1 MAIES
6 GVLLDAIGRKLLA
19 ALQEDA
25 RLSYAELGRRIGL
38 SPAATAER
46 LRRLEEVGIITGY
59 RVEIDREALGLP
71 VMAIVRLSCDGVKY
85 RPFLKAVQAMERVT
99 ECHHVAGGDA
109 FILKVVA
116 GSVEELGRV
125 VEKLLDFGVPTT
137 SIVFSSP
144 VARRALRAGEPIRA
158 NIHALNR
165 VNEICRL
172 SASRARVDTLGTPVR
187 DGDCLTE
194 APDVDEVTTLAHLRL
209 GSPGTRS
216 IAIRPDLATGGRFE
230 ILPRP

>member
-6 GVLLDAIGRKLLA
+6 SALLDETGRNLLS

-46 LRRLEEVGIITGY
+46 LRRLEEAGIITGY

-71 VMAIVRLSCDGVKY
+71 VLAIVRLSCDGVKY
-85 RPFLKAVQAMERVT
+85 RPFLKAVQAMDSVM
-99 ECHHVAGGDA
+99 ECHHVTGGDA
-109 FILKVVA
+109 FILKVAA

-144 VARRALRAGEPIRA
+144 VARRALRVG
-158 NIHALNR
+158 
-165 VNEICRL
+165 
-172 SASRARVDTLGTPVR
+172 
-187 DGDCLTE
+187 
-194 APDVDEVTTLAHLRL
+194 
-209 GSPGTRS
+209 
-216 IAIRPDLATGGRFE
+216 
-230 ILPRP
+230 

>member
-1 MAIES
+1 MES
-6 GVLLDAIGRKLLA
+6 SVLLDEIGKKLLA
-19 ALQEDA
+19 ALQDDA

-85 RPFLKAVQAMERVT
+85 RPFLKAVPAMERVT

-144 VARRALRAGEPIRA
+144 VARRALRVG
-158 NIHALNR
+158 
-165 VNEICRL
+165 
-172 SASRARVDTLGTPVR
+172 
-187 DGDCLTE
+187 
-194 APDVDEVTTLAHLRL
+194 
-209 GSPGTRS
+209 
-216 IAIRPDLATGGRFE
+216 
-230 ILPRP
+230 

>member
-1 MAIES
+1 MTIES
-6 GVLLDAIGRKLLA
+6 SVLLDEIGRNLLS

-25 RLSYAELGRRIGL
+25 RLSYAELGRRVGL

-46 LRRLEEVGIITGY
+46 LRRLEESGIITGY

-71 VMAIVRLSCDGVKY
+71 VLAIVRMSCDGAKY
-85 RPFLKAVQAMERVT
+85 RPFLKAVETMERVL

-116 GSVEELGRV
+116 TSVEELGRV

-144 VARRALRAGEPIRA
+144 VSRRALRAE
-158 NIHALNR
+158 
-165 VNEICRL
+165 
-172 SASRARVDTLGTPVR
+172 
-187 DGDCLTE
+187 
-194 APDVDEVTTLAHLRL
+194 
-209 GSPGTRS
+209 
-216 IAIRPDLATGGRFE
+216 
-230 ILPRP
+230 

>member
-6 GVLLDAIGRKLLA
+6 SVLLDEIGRNLLS

-25 RLSYAELGRRIGL
+25 RLSYAELGRRVGL

-46 LRRLEEVGIITGY
+46 LRRLEESGIITGY

-71 VMAIVRLSCDGVKY
+71 VLAIVRMSCDGAKY
-85 RPFLKAVQAMERVT
+85 RPFLKAVATMDRVV
-99 ECHHVAGGDA
+99 ECHHVAGSDA

-116 GSVEELGRV
+116 ASVEELGGV

-144 VARRALRAGEPIRA
+144 VAQRALRVE
-158 NIHALNR
+158 
-165 VNEICRL
+165 
-172 SASRARVDTLGTPVR
+172 
-187 DGDCLTE
+187 
-194 APDVDEVTTLAHLRL
+194 
-209 GSPGTRS
+209 
-216 IAIRPDLATGGRFE
+216 
-230 ILPRP
+230 

>member
-6 GVLLDAIGRKLLA
+6 NVLLDEIGTNLLS

-25 RLSYAELGRRIGL
+25 RLSYAELGRRVGL

-46 LRRLEEVGIITGY
+46 LRRLEESGIITGY

-71 VMAIVRLSCDGVKY
+71 IMAIVRLSCDGVKY
-85 RPFLKAVQAMERVT
+85 RPFLKAVAAMESVM

-109 FILKVVA
+109 FILKVMSA
-116 GSVEELGRV
+116 SVEDLERV

-144 VARRALRAGEPIRA
+144 VVRRALR
-158 NIHALNR
+158 
-165 VNEICRL
+165 
-172 SASRARVDTLGTPVR
+172 VR
-187 DGDCLTE
+187 
-194 APDVDEVTTLAHLRL
+194 
-209 GSPGTRS
+209 
-216 IAIRPDLATGGRFE
+216 
-230 ILPRP
+230 

>member
-6 GVLLDAIGRKLLA
+6 TALLDDIGRNLLS

-25 RLSYAELGRRIGL
+25 RLSYAELGRRVGL

-46 LRRLEEVGIITGY
+46 LHRLEEVGIITGY
-59 RVEIDREALGLP
+59 RVELDREALGLP

-85 RPFLKAVQAMERVT
+85 RPFLKAVRTMESVS

-109 FILKVVA
+109 FILKVLA

-125 VEKLLDFGVPTT
+125 VVKLLDFGVPTT

-144 VARRALRAGEPIRA
+144 VARRALR
-158 NIHALNR
+158 
-165 VNEICRL
+165 VVC
-172 SASRARVDTLGTPVR
+172 
-187 DGDCLTE
+187 
-194 APDVDEVTTLAHLRL
+194 
-209 GSPGTRS
+209 
-216 IAIRPDLATGGRFE
+216 AT
-230 ILPRP
+230 